1 MADLSP
7 LSVAF
12 LIFPNI
18 TQLDMTG
25 PAQVLSRLGNTKIF
39 LVWKDKAPVDTDAGF
54 PLLPTAT
61 FDEIHEVDILCV
73 PGGLG
78 TLNLIED
85 PEVLDWVRR
94 VGATAT
100 WVTSVCTGSLV
111 LGAAG
116 LLDGYKATTH
126 WASHDQL
133 AFFGATPVKARTVID
148 RNRATGGGVTSGIDF
163 ALHLAKEIRGEAHAR
178 FIQLAIEYDPQ
189 PPFDT
194 GTPERAGDEMIK
206 AYWSMINANYPGRR
220 DRVKAAAKALSFETD

>member
-1 MADLSP
+1 MADPSP

-25 PAQVLSRLGNTKIF
+25 PAQVLSRLGNTKIS

-61 FDEIHEVDILCV
+61 FDEVHEVDILCI

-94 VGATAT
+94 IGATAT

-189 PPFDT
+189 PPFDA
-194 GTPERAGDEMIK
+194 GTPERAGDEMIE

-220 DRVKAAAKALSFETD
+220 DRVKAAAKALGFETD